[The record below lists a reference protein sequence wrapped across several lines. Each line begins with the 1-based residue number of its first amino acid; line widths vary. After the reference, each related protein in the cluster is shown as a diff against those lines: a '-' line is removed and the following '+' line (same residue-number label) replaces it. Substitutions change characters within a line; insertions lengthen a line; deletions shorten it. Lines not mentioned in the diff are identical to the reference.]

1 MKKLYLIDGFSLAFR
16 AYYALPP
23 EMMNREGHFTNV
35 LHGFLNILYN
45 IINEEKPDYFAVVF
59 DRKEPTRRHKSYK
72 EYKANRPEAPEP
84 FKMQVDPLKD
94 IIRSIDVPLIELA
107 GHEADDIIGTIAK
120 QASEQKLE
128 VRILTGDRD
137 AFQLIDKHITVIY
150 PKKGIRETQEITPA
164 VFAEKYE
171 GLKPMQIIDLK
182 ALEGDASDNIPGVKG
197 VGVKTATEL
206 LKKFGSLD
214 QIYKNLA
221 KIERE
226 TLRQKLEEDKKNAYL
241 SQDLATIDLDVP
253 IKEKLKDLEFKEAH
267 WEKALPQLKRF
278 ELNALMKRL
287 GLTEVQGELAIGKKE
302 EKEEPVVPEGGIPGS
317 FEVALMK
324 FLLNQDRAVTNEEIT
339 AEEIA
344 QKDHYYKEL
353 KKQGLEKVFNEIDM
367 PLQPILLQMQKDGI
381 KVNLEYLK
389 EFSKECEKEIAKIE
403 KQIYKLAGEE
413 FNINSPKQLGVIL
426 FEKLKLPTAKK
437 TKTGFSTDSSVLEG
451 LAEQK
456 HDIAQKILDYRL
468 IAKLK
473 STYIDALPEH
483 MDDKGFVHSFLSQTV
498 AATGRLSSQDPN
510 LQNIPTRSE
519 MGKRVRAAFIPRE
532 KNGYILS
539 ADYSQIE
546 LRILAHVAN
555 VKKLI
560 EAYAS
565 NRDIHTAT
573 ASEIFNVP
581 YEKVDST
588 LRSHAKAINFGII
601 YGMGPLAL
609 SKQTGV
615 TMTQAKEFIA
625 KYFERYPEIKKYM
638 DDTKAFAH
646 KNLYV
651 ETFLGR
657 KRFLK
662 DINSKNPMM
671 AANAERQAINAPIQ
685 GAAADLV
692 KMAMLA
698 IHDMLEKNKF
708 KSKMI
713 LQVHDELLFDVR
725 ADELAK
731 LEPMVKHAMENVL
744 KLKVPMLVECHHG
757 KNWLEASK

>member
-1 MKKLYLIDGFSLAFR
+1 
-16 AYYALPP
+16 
-23 EMMNREGHFTNV
+23 
-35 LHGFLNILYN
+35 
-45 IINEEKPDYFAVVF
+45 
-59 DRKEPTRRHKSYK
+59 
-72 EYKANRPEAPEP
+72 
-84 FKMQVDPLKD
+84 
-94 IIRSIDVPLIELA
+94 
-107 GHEADDIIGTIAK
+107 
-120 QASEQKLE
+120 
-128 VRILTGDRD
+128 
-137 AFQLIDKHITVIY
+137 
-150 PKKGIRETQEITPA
+150 
-164 VFAEKYE
+164 
-171 GLKPMQIIDLK
+171 
-182 ALEGDASDNIPGVKG
+182 
-197 VGVKTATEL
+197 
-206 LKKFGSLD
+206 
-214 QIYKNLA
+214 
-221 KIERE
+221 
-226 TLRQKLEEDKKNAYL
+226 
-241 SQDLATIDLDVP
+241 
-253 IKEKLKDLEFKEAH
+253 
-267 WEKALPQLKRF
+267 
-278 ELNALMKRL
+278 
-287 GLTEVQGELAIGKKE
+287 
-302 EKEEPVVPEGGIPGS
+302 
-317 FEVALMK
+317 MK

-339 AEEIA
+339 AEEVA
-344 QKDHYYKEL
+344 QKDHYFKEL
-353 KKQGLEKVFNEIDM
+353 KKQGLDKVFSEIDM

-389 EFSKECEKEIAKIE
+389 EFSKECEKEISKIE

-413 FNINSPKQLGVIL
+413 FNVNSPKQLGVIL

-451 LAEQK
+451 LAQDRNEK
-456 HDIAQKILDYRL
+456 NEIAQKILDYRL

-483 MDDKGFVHSFLSQTV
+483 MDEKGFVHSFLSQTV

-546 LRILAHVAN
+546 LRILAHVAG

-560 EAYAS
+560 EAYAT

-573 ASEIFNVP
+573 AGEIFNVP

-601 YGMGPLAL
+601 YGMGPSAL

-646 KNLYV
+646 KHQFV

-662 DINSKNPMM
+662 EINSKNPMM

-698 IHDMLEKNKF
+698 IHEMLEKNKF

-713 LQVHDELLFDVR
+713 LQVHDELLFDVVH
-725 ADELAK
+725 DELEK
-731 LEPMVKHAMENVL
+731 LEPLVKKTMENVL
-744 KLKVPMLVECHHG
+744 KLKVPMLVECHRG

>member
-94 IIRSIDVPLIELA
+94 LIRSIDVPLIELP
-107 GHEADDIIGTIAK
+107 GYEADDIIGTLAK
-120 QASEQKLE
+120 KAAEQKLE

-150 PKKGIRETQEITPA
+150 PKKGIRETQEVTPA

-171 GLKPMQIIDLK
+171 GLKPIQIIDLK

-197 VGVKTATEL
+197 VGVKTATDL
-206 LKKFGSLD
+206 LKQFGTLD
-214 QIYKNLA
+214 NIYKNLN

-253 IKEKLKDLEFKEAH
+253 IKEKIKDLEFSQAH

-287 GLTEVQGELAIGKKE
+287 GLAEAVAPKVDDGRDHHLPGA
-302 EKEEPVVPEGGIPGS
+302 IPGS
-317 FEVALMK
+317 FEIALMK
-324 FLLNQDRAVTNEEIT
+324 FLLNQDRAITNEEIT
-339 AEEIA
+339 AEDVA
-344 QKDHYYKEL
+344 QKDHYLKEL

-367 PLQPILLQMQKDGI
+367 PLHPILLQMQKDGI

-389 EFSKECEKEIAKIE
+389 DFSKECEKEIAKTE

-451 LAEQK
+451 LAEEK
-456 HDIAQKILDYRL
+456 HEIAQKILDYRL

-483 MDDKGFVHSFLSQTV
+483 TDEKGFVHSFLSQTV

-532 KNGYILS
+532 KSGYILS

-560 EAYAS
+560 EAYS
-565 NRDIHTAT
+565 TNRDIHTAT

-615 TMTQAKEFIA
+615 TMTEAKEFIA

-646 KNLYV
+646 KHLYV

-662 DINSKNPMM
+662 EINSKNPMM
-671 AANAERQAINAPIQ
+671 AANSERQAINAPIQ

-698 IHDMLEKNKF
+698 IHDMLEKHHF

-713 LQVHDELLFDVR
+713 LQVHDELLFDVVH
-725 ADELAK
+725 DELEK
-731 LEPMVKHAMENVL
+731 LEPLVKKTMENVL
-744 KLKVPMLVECHHG
+744 KLKVPMLVECHRG

>member
-1 MKKLYLIDGFSLAFR
+1 MSKVTVD
-16 AYYALPP
+16 
-23 EMMNREGHFTNV
+23 
-35 LHGFLNILYN
+35 NILTFV
-45 IINEEKPDYFAVVF
+45 ECPMKLVWKSSAVPDLEDRFNKSMQYTFDYYF
-59 DRKEPTRRHKSYK
+59 RQCMSR
-72 EYKANRPEAPEP
+72 
-84 FKMQVDPLKD
+84 
-94 IIRSIDVPLIELA
+94 
-107 GHEADDIIGTIAK
+107 
-120 QASEQKLE
+120 
-128 VRILTGDRD
+128 
-137 AFQLIDKHITVIY
+137 
-150 PKKGIRETQEITPA
+150 
-164 VFAEKYE
+164 
-171 GLKPMQIIDLK
+171 
-182 ALEGDASDNIPGVKG
+182 
-197 VGVKTATEL
+197 VKT
-206 LKKFGSLD
+206 
-214 QIYKNLA
+214 YN
-221 KIERE
+221 
-226 TLRQKLEEDKKNAYL
+226 
-241 SQDLATIDLDVP
+241 
-253 IKEKLKDLEFKEAH
+253 KDLRRFFNTSYNSD
-267 WEKALPQLKRF
+267 EK
-278 ELNALMKRL
+278 
-287 GLTEVQGELAIGKKE
+287 
-302 EKEEPVVPEGGIPGS
+302 
-317 FEVALMK
+317 
-324 FLLNQDRAVTNEEIT
+324 
-339 AEEIA
+339 
-344 QKDHYYKEL
+344 
-353 KKQGLEKVFNEIDM
+353 
-367 PLQPILLQMQKDGI
+367 
-381 KVNLEYLK
+381 
-389 EFSKECEKEIAKIE
+389 
-403 KQIYKLAGEE
+403 IY
-413 FNINSPKQLGVIL
+413 N
-426 FEKLKLPTAKK
+426 
-437 TKTGFSTDSSVLEG
+437 
-451 LAEQK
+451 
-456 HDIAQKILDYRL
+456 
-468 IAKLK
+468 
-473 STYIDALPEH
+473 
-483 MDDKGFVHSFLSQTV
+483 DKGFVHSFLSQTV